1 MTPKEKAK
9 ELFEKFDDSLTY
21 RESKTKTKQCALI
34 AVNEILDNNCGS
46 TTDYGVDAEDNELYM
61 DEYFWMEVKQEIEK
75 L

>member
-1 MTPKEKAK
+1 MTPEEKALK
-9 ELFEKFDDSLTY
+9 LVHDIYFAYGEVSMAQA
-21 RESKTKTKQCALI
+21 KQCTLI
-34 AVNEILDNNCGS
+34 AVDEILDNNCGS